1 MNMLAEEYNNYLELI
16 STKEKLNT
24 ELLNLSGK
32 KDPDSVKKIN
42 DLGAKLGDI
51 NNELSKYDNN
61 LLDKVDAYFKEKKE
75 FDRICKEI
83 KAIEDLSKKS
93 IGQKEV
99 VNSAEG
105 RKKKIDKELS
115 YEYTLLA
122 EHKRKLRI
130 TFEKKYREIKDISSI
145 VKNIKVEENKPSVS
159 QEHTYI
165 LPKIT
170 TYDDLS
176 NEDKIKETKE
186 RLERI
191 FATSLL
197 PNQGKKMIVTY
208 DGQKRTIPRKYQG
221 YFNETI
227 KELRLLQREPKTT
240 SPTSEPLKEVN
251 IQTILNKATSS
262 INNEQL
268 VKEGLYNEVLNFN
281 QNNNFNFIT
290 PEDEQI
296 FNELF
301 GDCPQNKKREIY
313 EKLFSEEAIARRDKL
328 ISDLT
333 RQIELEPTF
342 RQTINTAK
350 TYVTSVSQKI
360 KNKISNIGKKVKSK
374 TDELKYEIINKTV
387 NLKENTCQKIS
398 EGKSKICD
406 ISKENLKNIQYVFDD
421 IKREME
427 ERKNKR
433 KFSKDELFEIIE
445 KLLEENANKDREI
458 GIYKA
463 KIRKLEENSRGY
475 IATGILT
482 IIGVIALATVIFIIV
497 SNIVAG

>member
-1 MNMLAEEYNNYLELI
+1 MLAEEYNNYLELI

-32 KDPDSVKKIN
+32 KDPNSIKKIN

-83 KAIEDLSKKS
+83 KTIEDLSKKS
-93 IGQKEV
+93 TGQKEV

-122 EHKRKLRI
+122 EHKRKLRTI
-130 TFEKKYREIKDISSI
+130 FEKKYREIKEISSI

-221 YFNETI
+221 YFNETL
-227 KELRLLQREPKTT
+227 KELRLLQGEAKKI

-251 IQTILNKATSS
+251 IQTVLNKATSS

-268 VKEGLYNEVLNFN
+268 VKEDLYKEILNFN

-290 PEDEQI
+290 PEDEEI

-301 GDCPQNKKREIY
+301 GNCPQNKKKEIY
-313 EKLFSEEAIARRDKL
+313 KKLFSEEAIARRDKL

-333 RQIELEPTF
+333 KQIEVEPTF

-374 TDELKYEIINKTV
+374 TDELKYEIINKAV
-387 NLKENTCQKIS
+387 NLKENTCQKVS

>member
-122 EHKRKLRI
+122 EHKRKLRT

-227 KELRLLQREPKTT
+227 KELRLLQREPKTI

-251 IQTILNKATSS
+251 IQTVLNKATSS

-268 VKEGLYNEVLNFN
+268 VKEDLYNEILNFN

-301 GDCPQNKKREIY
+301 GNCPQNKKREIY
-313 EKLFSEEAIARRDKL
+313 KKLFSEEAIARRDKL

-333 RQIELEPTF
+333 KQIEVEPTF

-374 TDELKYEIINKTV
+374 TDELKYEIINKAV
-387 NLKENTCQKIS
+387 NLKENTCQKVS

>member
-1 MNMLAEEYNNYLELI
+1 MLAEEYNNYLELI

-32 KDPDSVKKIN
+32 KDPDSIKKIN

-83 KAIEDLSKKS
+83 KTIEDLSKKS
-93 IGQKEV
+93 TGQKEV

-122 EHKRKLRI
+122 EHKRKLRTI
-130 TFEKKYREIKDISSI
+130 FEKKYREIKEISSI

-208 DGQKRTIPRKYQG
+208 DGQKRTIPKKYQG
-221 YFNETI
+221 YFNETL
-227 KELRLLQREPKTT
+227 KELRLLQGEAKKI

-251 IQTILNKATSS
+251 IQTVLNKATSS

-268 VKEGLYNEVLNFN
+268 VKEDLYKEILNFN

-290 PEDEQI
+290 PKDEEI

-301 GDCPQNKKREIY
+301 GNCPQNKKKEIY
-313 EKLFSEEAIARRDKL
+313 KKLFSEEAIARRDKL

-333 RQIELEPTF
+333 KQIEVEPTF

-374 TDELKYEIINKTV
+374 TDELKYEIINKAV
-387 NLKENTCQKIS
+387 NLKENTCQKVS

>member
-1 MNMLAEEYNNYLELI
+1 MLAEEYNNYLELI

-122 EHKRKLRI
+122 EHKRKLRT

-227 KELRLLQREPKTT
+227 KELRLLQREPKTI

-251 IQTILNKATSS
+251 IQTVLNKATSS

-268 VKEGLYNEVLNFN
+268 VKEDLYNEVLNFN

-301 GDCPQNKKREIY
+301 GNCPQNKKREIY
-313 EKLFSEEAIARRDKL
+313 E
-328 ISDLT
+328 
-333 RQIELEPTF
+333 
-342 RQTINTAK
+342 
-350 TYVTSVSQKI
+350 
-360 KNKISNIGKKVKSK
+360 
-374 TDELKYEIINKTV
+374 
-387 NLKENTCQKIS
+387 
-398 EGKSKICD
+398 
-406 ISKENLKNIQYVFDD
+406 
-421 IKREME
+421 
-427 ERKNKR
+427 
-433 KFSKDELFEIIE
+433 
-445 KLLEENANKDREI
+445 
-458 GIYKA
+458 
-463 KIRKLEENSRGY
+463 
-475 IATGILT
+475 
-482 IIGVIALATVIFIIV
+482 
-497 SNIVAG
+497 